1 MRSRETS
8 VRNLLKFMAP
18 EWLERKRSNSAN
30 VRSGAEF
37 DNRYLHADTC
47 MLQFRCDFLSDL
59 SGQVSV
65 PTLWI
70 IVFFSQTCYGAISF
84 WRKAKRKGRN
94 TYCSAVY
101 VRHTRNQ
108 EVAAEWPMSPLYN
121 GLWQFFTLYKQA
133 KVLQHNMRYVNIRE
147 TNNDRQWWVMNCM
160 YLSTVVSELK
170 DYLRSQAVT

>member
-59 SGQVSV
+59 SGQISV

-70 IVFFSQTCYGAISF
+70 IVFSLRRAMVLSAFDVKLNVKVGTLIVALFMCVILVI
-84 WRKAKRKGRN
+84 RKWQLNGRCRLYITAYDNFLLYTNKLKFCN
-94 TYCSAVY
+94 TICD
-101 VRHTRNQ
+101 
-108 EVAAEWPMSPLYN
+108 MSTYEKLITT
-121 GLWQFFTLYKQA
+121 GS
-133 KVLQHNMRYVNIRE
+133 
-147 TNNDRQWWVMNCM
+147 DG
-160 YLSTVVSELK
+160 
-170 DYLRSQAVT
+170 